1 MAGKSLLFHFSL
13 ESADHKEKVEQKRP
27 ATGAA
32 EDVGNGWIGCNAEKD
47 AEDVEE
53 KADSSDDD
61 PGHHEADILLK
72 YKLSKNGQEYSKMWC
87 RVVQE
92 NFANEIKTH
101 RSSGMEK
108 AG

>member
-13 ESADHKEKVEQKRP
+13 ESADHQEKVEQKRP

-32 EDVGNGWIGCNAEKD
+32 DDVANGWIECNAEQD

-61 PGHHEADILLK
+61 PRHHEADILLK
-72 YKLSKNGQEYSKMWC
+72 YKLSKNSLGMIQD
-87 RVVQE
+87 VVQG
-92 NFANEIKTH
+92 FARTH